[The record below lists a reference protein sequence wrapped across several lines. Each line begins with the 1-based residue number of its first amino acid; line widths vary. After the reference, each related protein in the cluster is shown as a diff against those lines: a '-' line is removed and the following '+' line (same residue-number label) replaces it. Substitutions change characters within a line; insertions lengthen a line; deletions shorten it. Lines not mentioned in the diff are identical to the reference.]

1 MSLPAAV
8 GLQVRQ
14 AAAGDD
20 VKNSQRRKIAK
31 QQGSQFACWQFKFQ
45 DAKLMIYETI
55 RARIVRGL
63 DFVDSLR
70 CIDSDGIWKNV
81 PPNNLAALHRLVSE
95 PSGACHLSSRT

>member
-1 MSLPAAV
+1 
-8 GLQVRQ
+8 
-14 AAAGDD
+14 
-20 VKNSQRRKIAK
+20 
-31 QQGSQFACWQFKFQ
+31 
-45 DAKLMIYETI
+45 MIYETI

-95 PSGACHLSSRT
+95 PSGE